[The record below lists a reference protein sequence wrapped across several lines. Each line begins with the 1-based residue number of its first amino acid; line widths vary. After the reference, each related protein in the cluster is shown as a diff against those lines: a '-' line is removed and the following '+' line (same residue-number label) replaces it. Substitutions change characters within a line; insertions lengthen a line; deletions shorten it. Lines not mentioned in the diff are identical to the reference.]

1 MEVKEVKEHKKDA
14 RRFASSA
21 LERGPDWIFL
31 YFIHLLYFLNL
42 MSLQNKKAGRGRVP
56 AGQIIAYCFRRR
68 PLRRWRPGDL

>member
-1 MEVKEVKEHKKDA
+1 MFVLEIFRSLVKCA
-14 RRFASSA
+14 R
-21 LERGPDWIFL
+21 LVFL

-56 AGQIIAYCFRRR
+56 AGQIIAYCFRHP